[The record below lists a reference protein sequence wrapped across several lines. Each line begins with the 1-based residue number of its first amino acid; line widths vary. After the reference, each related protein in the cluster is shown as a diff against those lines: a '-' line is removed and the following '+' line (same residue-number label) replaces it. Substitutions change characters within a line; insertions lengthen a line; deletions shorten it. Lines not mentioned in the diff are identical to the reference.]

1 MILSNDYLKPLQKR
15 TALLLSPLLIFSF
28 ISSASADQCAWI
40 SPSLTQAAVAKL
52 MAAERV
58 RLFCEPCGET
68 VARAPV
74 KVDALSLH
82 RENAENWSI
91 KLSGKSID
99 LAYTYIPGENDS
111 WLNLGL
117 LLQCGASG
125 VSASFSAAP
134 STGRS
139 RAILPQR
146 RSSSQALNLQNAGST
161 GQVTVKTEQ
170 RTQVMMIP
178 HEEIGSAQYGWWSI
192 WHQRK
197 ERAPI
202 FAPHTFSDLKPGKYV
217 LIIYD
222 KNGNASDGIV
232 LEELEVRA
240 GAKVQLEFNRG
251 DFTEW
256 NCLSCPWLYFSA
268 DGTWVRG
275 FEILEDVVGA
285 AQQTTRRYD
294 LSAYPLSGRELR
306 LQVRE
311 EKDEI
316 TYLDQLLLQVGGQ
329 LITPRSEGRELTA
342 LATTDQRHV
351 ILRKGEQLELVYT
364 LPAGVALDAKRTLIA
379 HGYYEPEREMIL
391 SAYLRL
397 TQRRVD

>member
-1 MILSNDYLKPLQKR
+1 
-15 TALLLSPLLIFSF
+15 
-28 ISSASADQCAWI
+28 ADQCAWV
-40 SPSLTQAAVAKL
+40 SPSLAQAAVAKL
-52 MAAERV
+52 MSAERA
-58 RLFCEPCGET
+58 RLFCEPCGEAA
-68 VARAPV
+68 ARAPI

-82 RENAENWSI
+82 RENAEHWSL
-91 KLSGKSID
+91 KLNGGSID
-99 LAYTYIPGENDS
+99 LAYTYIPGENES

-125 VSASFSAAP
+125 VSASLSAAP
-134 STGRS
+134 STRRS
-139 RAILPQR
+139 RALLPQR
-146 RSSSQALNLQNAGST
+146 RPSSHGLNLQNAGPT
-161 GQVTVKTEQ
+161 GRVTIKTEQ

-178 HEEIGSAQYGWWSI
+178 HEEIGSSQYGWWSV
-192 WHQRK
+192 WHERK
-197 ERAPI
+197 ERAPT

-217 LIIYD
+217 LIVYD
-222 KNGNASDGIV
+222 KNGEASDGIV

-240 GAKVQLEFNRG
+240 GAKIELEFNRS

-256 NCLSCPWLYFSA
+256 NCLSCPWLYFSN

-275 FEILEDVVGA
+275 FEILEDVVGV

-306 LQVRE
+306 LQIRE
-311 EKDEI
+311 EKDEV
-316 TYLDQLLLQVGGQ
+316 TYLDQLILQVGDQ
-329 LITPRSEGRELTA
+329 LITPRAEGRELNALTA
-342 LATTDQRHV
+342 VDQRHV

-364 LPAGVALDAKRTLIA
+364 LPAGAALDAKRTLIA

-397 TQRRVD
+397 TQRRAD